1 MEGMAAFCAHGEN
14 ISRTSIDEPLPR
26 RLMLNMISAVIATLN
41 DEARLEATLAA
52 LTAPA
57 IDGFVREVIVADA
70 GSTDATLAIA
80 EEAGARIVAAEAAGS
95 LSEGCAAA
103 RQPWLLLLKAGTRP
117 QAGWEQAAWRHV
129 NDHADSAGYFQLSLK
144 AGGLGPRL
152 AEGRA
157 VLAASLGRLRAE
169 QGLLIPRR
177 LFEEALQNRHGPVSL
192 PLRLGRGSL
201 RGLQARILA

>member
-1 MEGMAAFCAHGEN
+1 
-14 ISRTSIDEPLPR
+14 
-26 RLMLNMISAVIATLN
+26 MLGMISAVIATLN

-80 EEAGARIVAAEAAGS
+80 EEAGARIVHATAAAA
-95 LSEGCAAA
+95 LAQGCAAA
-103 RQPWLLLLKAGTRP
+103 RQPWFLLLKAGTRP

-129 NDHADSAGYFQLSLK
+129 NDHSDSAGWFRLSLK
-144 AGGLGPRL
+144 AGGLGARL
-152 AEGRA
+152 VEARA
-157 VLAASLGRLRAE
+157 NLEARLLGRPCAE

-177 LFEEALQNRHGPVSL
+177 LFEEVLAGSISL
-192 PLRLGRGSL
+192 PLRLGRGAL
-201 RGLQARILA
+201 RPLGARILG

>member
-1 MEGMAAFCAHGEN
+1 
-14 ISRTSIDEPLPR
+14 
-26 RLMLNMISAVIATLN
+26 MISAVIATLN

-52 LTAPA
+52 LTPPA

-80 EEAGARIVAAEAAGS
+80 EEAGARIVAAKGAGG
-95 LSEGCAAA
+95 LGEGCAAA

-117 QAGWEQAAWRHV
+117 QAGWEQAAWRHI
-129 NDHADSAGYFQLSLK
+129 NDHADSAGFFRLSLK
-144 AGGLGPRL
+144 TGGLGART
-152 AEGRA
+152 AEIGA
-157 VLAASLGRLRAE
+157 AFGASLGRLRAE

-177 LFEEALQNRHGPVSL
+177 LFEETLKTRHGPVSL

-201 RGLQARILA
+201 RGLNTRILA

>member
-1 MEGMAAFCAHGEN
+1 
-14 ISRTSIDEPLPR
+14 
-26 RLMLNMISAVIATLN
+26 MISAVIATLN

-80 EEAGARIVAAEAAGS
+80 EEAGARIVTARGEAALG
-95 LSEGCAAA
+95 EGCAAA
-103 RQPWLLLLKAGTRP
+103 RQPWFLILKPGTRP

-129 NDHADSAGYFQLSLK
+129 NDHSDRAGWFRLSLK
-144 AGGLGPRL
+144 ASGLQARAIEARAALEARL
-152 AEGRA
+152 
-157 VLAASLGRLRAE
+157 LGRLRAE

-177 LFEEALQNRHGPVSL
+177 MLEETREKKLAGPLGL
-192 PLRLGRGSL
+192 PLRLGRGAL
-201 RGLQARILA
+201 RPLDARILA

>member
-1 MEGMAAFCAHGEN
+1 
-14 ISRTSIDEPLPR
+14 
-26 RLMLNMISAVIATLN
+26 MLAMISAVIATLN

-80 EEAGARIVAAEAAGS
+80 EEAGARIVRANGAAALG
-95 LSEGCAAA
+95 EGCAAA

-129 NDHADSAGYFQLSLK
+129 NDHSGSAGWFELSLK
-144 AGGLGPRL
+144 AG
-152 AEGRA
+152 E
-157 VLAASLGRLRAE
+157 LAARLEEARANLEARLLGRLRPE
-169 QGLLIPRR
+169 HGLLIPRR
-177 LFEEALQNRHGPVSL
+177 LFEETLERRAGPISL
-192 PLRLGRGSL
+192 PLRVGRGAL
-201 RGLQARILA
+201 RPLGARILV